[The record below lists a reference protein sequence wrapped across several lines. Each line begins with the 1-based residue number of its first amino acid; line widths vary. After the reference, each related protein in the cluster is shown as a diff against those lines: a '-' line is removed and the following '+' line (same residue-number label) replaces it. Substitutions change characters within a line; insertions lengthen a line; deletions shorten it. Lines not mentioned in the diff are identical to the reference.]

1 MDVSHSPTLCMPNIR
16 YWALKTQTNYSQNQK
31 DHEQP
36 LCGATPGFK
45 SCHILSFKKKKMHFF
60 SEMQKL
66 WKPQKQK
73 EHSSQYF
80 SLIIRP
86 TMITLNQKKVDIRD
100 IRAWINTLRTSQL
113 EMCIRNKLYVCTM
126 SKSIIEY
133 PQQCMLDLMFLP
145 IHTCTYR

>member
-1 MDVSHSPTLCMPNIR
+1 
-16 YWALKTQTNYSQNQK
+16 
-31 DHEQP
+31 
-36 LCGATPGFK
+36 
-45 SCHILSFKKKKMHFF
+45 
-60 SEMQKL
+60 MQKL

-133 PQQCMLDLMFLP
+133 PQQRMLDL
-145 IHTCTYR
+145 TD